1 VKEVLIDYSD
11 ICYETSTV
19 RMEMEGMSDD
29 ALLDECNHILAGGYE
44 DEAMDDVLVYYFANG
59 KITPEHRKKA
69 EALYLLAYC
78 DLAWED

>member
-1 VKEVLIDYSD
+1 MKESLIDYSD

-44 DEAMDDVLVYYFANG
+44 DEAMDQVLIEYFSTG
-59 KITPEHRKKA
+59 RISPIQRKKA
-69 EALYLLAYC
+69 EGLYLLAYC